1 MYRSLQR
8 TGVECGE
15 TSLLPLLCAPEPVET
30 RVSSGMSSDKAK
42 NEYMSA
48 VSHTYKMN
56 RKCCVLYLQ
65 IQPVTFM
72 FVPIVFTLLCNVHT
86 LHSKSDC

>member
-1 MYRSLQR
+1 MHRSLHR

-15 TSLLPLLCAPEPVET
+15 TSLLPLLCVPESVET
-30 RVSSGMSSDKAK
+30 RVSSGMSSEKAM
-42 NEYMSA
+42 NEYVSA

-56 RKCCVLYLQ
+56 RKCCAMHLQ

-72 FVPIVFTLLCNVHT
+72 FVPIVFTLTVQCT
-86 LHSKSDC
+86 YIAQQE